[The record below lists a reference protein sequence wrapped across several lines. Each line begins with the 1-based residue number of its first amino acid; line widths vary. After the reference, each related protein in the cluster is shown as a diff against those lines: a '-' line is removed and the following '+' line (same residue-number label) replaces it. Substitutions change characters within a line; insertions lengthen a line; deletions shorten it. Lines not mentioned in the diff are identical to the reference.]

1 MCSITFRIAVQTIL
15 RYILVHK
22 WSILANPSLWQQE
35 RFVIQE
41 MCFGFLNC
49 VKISPKL
56 ERFVTRVQ
64 DFFPFARNNLM
75 FRFLN
80 WRLRLWDVK
89 EWLKQ
94 CMWERSTLCGSA
106 WPPRLSLLCLRAH
119 GSSSH
124 VITCTW
130 LQSEPFVE
138 VWEQHSVPVPI
149 GKQVLLGTWSAHGC
163 WLSRTLHS
171 FAEFLYPYPVFMQR
185 PARISWRCCP
195 EPGEGRKAPCPPQ
208 SPPAALPLSP
218 AHLNRWE
225 TKVSRA
231 SGAGFHHS
239 PLSHNFFWIPRLP
252 WGKGS
257 MLILRLIPKEPL
269 ISQQRN

>member
-49 VKISPKL
+49 VKVSPKL

-106 WPPRLSLLCLRAH
+106 WPPRLSLLCKRTAPPHTWLPALGCSLSLLLRC
-119 GSSSH
+119 GSSMQ
-124 VITCTW
+124 C
-130 LQSEPFVE
+130 PF
-138 VWEQHSVPVPI
+138 
-149 GKQVLLGTWSAHGC
+149 
-163 WLSRTLHS
+163 R
-171 FAEFLYPYPVFMQR
+171 
-185 PARISWRCCP
+185 
-195 EPGEGRKAPCPPQ
+195 
-208 SPPAALPLSP
+208 
-218 AHLNRWE
+218 
-225 TKVSRA
+225 
-231 SGAGFHHS
+231 
-239 PLSHNFFWIPRLP
+239 
-252 WGKGS
+252 
-257 MLILRLIPKEPL
+257 
-269 ISQQRN
+269 